1 MEAIFESAPQILI
14 STAFLI
20 KSTTTSPS
28 PTVIASIL
36 TSLYSLS
43 ARVSADDKVM
53 LKDEWKQPKHRNK
66 EGKWVWPF
74 INIKYMVRVFLWRFL
89 EISSRITLL
98 VLTWINLGGRS
109 IIFILFIEFCYLSVL
124 AWALGTIDIMGNL
137 IYLMAANSKRKEYKW
152 AVPMA
157 KIFWV
162 WRVLSAYALL
172 ITVTVYAVTDSE
184 FGMDALDNEAGATRY
199 YQTFIHPA
207 GLLLFVYSWT
217 ATPLWQWVG
226 AIVIFDYKNLA
237 SVGRDVDTLIED
249 GKWNQV
255 LELVSFGAAFNPV
268 KVLQKIERHK
278 SKVGARERPQGIE
291 LKRVDGHKAQPHAQ
305 PGLEDAQEGKGGN
318 KCVNGHDLIH
328 QDYGSR
334 KMFFCSRCASHVSA
348 LISWHCH
355 SCDYDICAECYTGT
369 ASNEDVTPEEI
380 QNYPETKEDVTPA
393 EIQKE
398 GEDPEEDDGPNC
410 PEKHGLTEF
419 KPESDGFRCD
429 ICGQKKRKGD
439 MMYGC
444 RDCDYDVCAGCK
456 EGVVRLGR
464 CDKGHILKH
473 KPSVNKCS
481 RCKRTNKSSD
491 MVTWHCDDCAGY
503 NLCDKCYEIKRDVK
517 SLPPIDQLALI
528 CADRIAEDK
537 AAENDQSLCGNVVRL
552 CVGLCEYLC
561 SCSMF
566 LVLIGLALLGGGI
579 WYAVVNGTQ
588 GDGFYFSIFPIV
600 AAAVMF
606 FCAVSCCFNL
616 FEKWSECLKKKV
628 QETKR
633 QRKMSKAMGRINCPG
648 KHGMTIY
655 ETEENGLSCDLCK
668 KKVSSGTRLYG
679 CRECNYDVCTD
690 CKPEPVIEELPEPT
704 KKPTELDEL
713 VTCPQKHSLIPH
725 HHRHGQY
732 ECNKCNKSYQKTK
745 SWHCKECDYH
755 LCETCFDVAQANL
768 AAIRNLWMKD
778 RQRIDNKP
786 ILTYGGFGC
795 LSLIGLVFLLGLDIV
810 ALIANSSYECDI
822 TGGSGY
828 LSFNVETFLQVGSIM
843 HLSICACA
851 GFCVFVHV
859 REYMNM
865 EDEAAYGGMGCGCVA
880 FMLFTA
886 WVVIGF
892 LLYSEMTPE
901 KVVNDEEC
909 MPTVLWWTVVILI
922 QVLVLFVMLCY
933 QIKQNFE
940 TAMKYARIAGI
951 GLVGLTALAF
961 FIGSDIAALIVNGTY
976 NCDIGA
982 SEDTYNTEQS
992 NGSEYVSFNVE
1003 KFLEVGSVMHLCM
1016 CGCFGCVAIVAYTGD
1031 KENATA
1037 GGMCCGCVS
1046 FMLFLSWT
1054 VVGFL
1059 LHSEMTPENV
1069 MDDAQ
1074 CIPMVLSWSVI
1085 VLIQVFVI
1093 FLMGCYLFLGNFEE
1107 LKKYV
1112 YLAGQGLAGLTALAF
1127 FIGSDIAALIV
1138 NGTYNCDIGASE
1150 DAYNTGQL
1158 NGSEYVSFN
1167 VEKFLEVG
1175 SAMHLCMCGC
1185 FGCIAFAV
1193 FKEGLLSSG
1202 DKENA
1207 TAGGMCCGCVSFMLF
1222 LSWTVVG
1229 FLLHSEMTPENVMDD
1244 AQCIPMVLSW
1254 SVIVLIQVFVI
1265 FLMGCY
1271 VLLDNLGELKE
1282 YVYLAGQG
1290 LAALVGG
1297 AVVLTLVFG
1306 PGVWPL
1312 ILAFDGAD
1320 NTCHNDTSVNIPWDH
1335 WFHVL
1340 GWSWIILVIA
1350 VPSCVVTGLVDDKEP
1365 RRVLIAFMGL
1375 LLFLYGAIGCAMY
1388 DQTTSA
1394 CRKSTKG
1401 VTILV
1406 YSVIYIIVGP
1416 LVNVAYGLYDNTH
1429 GMIAMAGLGYLAI
1442 AGSFLTVVFGPGIW
1456 LLVNAFDGKSN
1467 DCHTE
1472 GDGGA
1477 AGIHWD
1483 VWFHLTGWSWL
1494 FLIPSS
1500 GAAFIASLD
1509 DEEAGVMAGCCL
1521 GFIHFVLGAIGCAIY
1536 DQTTSY
1542 CRFTTK
1548 GVTILVYSIAYMVL
1562 PFLLACAG
1570 VALNN

>member
-184 FGMDALDNEAGATRY
+184 FGMDALDNEAAATRY

-291 LKRVDGHKAQPHAQ
+291 LKRVDGHEAQPHAQ

-795 LSLIGLVFLLGLDIV
+795 LSLIGLVFLLGLDII

-951 GLVGLTALAF
+951 GLV
-961 FIGSDIAALIVNGTY
+961 VNGTY

-982 SEDTYNTEQS
+982 SEDAYGYYSTE
-992 NGSEYVSFNVE
+992 
-1003 KFLEVGSVMHLCM
+1003 H
-1016 CGCFGCVAIVAYTGD
+1016 
-1031 KENATA
+1031 
-1037 GGMCCGCVS
+1037 
-1046 FMLFLSWT
+1046 
-1054 VVGFL
+1054 
-1059 LHSEMTPENV
+1059 
-1069 MDDAQ
+1069 
-1074 CIPMVLSWSVI
+1074 
-1085 VLIQVFVI
+1085 
-1093 FLMGCYLFLGNFEE
+1093 
-1107 LKKYV
+1107 
-1112 YLAGQGLAGLTALAF
+1112 GLTALAF

-1150 DAYNTGQL
+1150 DAYGYYSTEHS

-1175 SAMHLCMCGC
+1175 SVMHLCMCGC

-1265 FLMGCY
+1265 F
-1271 VLLDNLGELKE
+1271 
-1282 YVYLAGQG
+1282 
-1290 LAALVGG
+1290 
-1297 AVVLTLVFG
+1297 
-1306 PGVWPL
+1306 
-1312 ILAFDGAD
+1312 
-1320 NTCHNDTSVNIPWDH
+1320 
-1335 WFHVL
+1335 
-1340 GWSWIILVIA
+1340 
-1350 VPSCVVTGLVDDKEP
+1350 
-1365 RRVLIAFMGL
+1365 
-1375 LLFLYGAIGCAMY
+1375 
-1388 DQTTSA
+1388 
-1394 CRKSTKG
+1394 
-1401 VTILV
+1401 
-1406 YSVIYIIVGP
+1406 
-1416 LVNVAYGLYDNTH
+1416 
-1429 GMIAMAGLGYLAI
+1429 
-1442 AGSFLTVVFGPGIW
+1442 
-1456 LLVNAFDGKSN
+1456 
-1467 DCHTE
+1467 
-1472 GDGGA
+1472 
-1477 AGIHWD
+1477 
-1483 VWFHLTGWSWL
+1483 
-1494 FLIPSS
+1494 
-1500 GAAFIASLD
+1500 
-1509 DEEAGVMAGCCL
+1509 
-1521 GFIHFVLGAIGCAIY
+1521 
-1536 DQTTSY
+1536 
-1542 CRFTTK
+1542 
-1548 GVTILVYSIAYMVL
+1548 
-1562 PFLLACAG
+1562 
-1570 VALNN
+1570 